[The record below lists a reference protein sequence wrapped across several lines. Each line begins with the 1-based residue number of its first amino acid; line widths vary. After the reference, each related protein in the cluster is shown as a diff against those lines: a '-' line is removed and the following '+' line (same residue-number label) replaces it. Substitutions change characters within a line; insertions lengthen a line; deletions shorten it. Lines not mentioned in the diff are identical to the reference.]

1 MKDYLAGTR
10 GRERKRRGRE
20 QTPTPTHLA
29 RSGQTL
35 KGQGTGK
42 AEADGH
48 GKDKRRGGRTEAP
61 EPTYHSET
69 YAYLGTHRTQPTWGG
84 KNAWNRDHRLGELVG
99 EEKWNNTKLNGTQ
112 FKPKS
117 SCVVP
122 SNGTVVDQAT
132 WAVNSCSMLFKF
144 KGITVGAQYFWFHPK
159 PKRPYLQEEDMP
171 VALKCQMIRSHAIM
185 RTLCHKRPALTFSSA
200 SLEQRW
206 KKSEGS

>member
-1 MKDYLAGTR
+1 MQDHWAGTR

-29 RSGQTL
+29 QSGQTL
-35 KGQGTGK
+35 NAKEGARK

-48 GKDKRRGGRTEAP
+48 GKDQRRGGEDGSALTKLPQRNLRLPKHAQD
-61 EPTYHSET
+61 PTY
-69 YAYLGTHRTQPTWGG
+69 LGG

-99 EEKWNNTKLNGTQ
+99 EEKWNNTKLSGIQ
-112 FKPKS
+112 FEPQS
-117 SCVVP
+117 SC
-122 SNGTVVDQAT
+122 QAT

-144 KGITVGAQYFWFHPK
+144 KGITVGAQYFWLHPK

-200 SLEQRW
+200 SLGQRW
-206 KKSEGS
+206 MKSEGS